1 MARLVSEAKFESI
14 AMLTSALNLGV
25 GSGFA
30 ASFGRIDELSG
41 GRSPNEIYLGSTG
54 RVPGAGR
61 VDSETFFD
69 LASLTKILATTL
81 LAMVRVERG
90 DLKLDE
96 GLRELL
102 THTSGLPAWAP
113 FYERMRQDFGAGLRW
128 MDPELR
134 QSRFDAL
141 VDGVPADPSR
151 KGQIVYS
158 DIGFLKLER
167 VLASGIDQDA
177 AALYARKSGLGLH
190 YRPLGVPPP
199 VPAERVMMTEA
210 CPWRG
215 LLQGAVHDDNAWS
228 RGGIGGH
235 AGLFGR
241 LQDVQH
247 WIEALFSG
255 LWVSRKTLR
264 EFASVHEDASG
275 ARRALG
281 FDVPARDG
289 SGSTGFWFSPVSI
302 GHLGF
307 TGTSVWMDLDS
318 GDFAIL
324 LSNRVHPSRTDD
336 RIRRVRREFHRIT
349 RS

>member
-1 MARLVSEAKFESI
+1 MARSVEQARFEST
-14 AMLTSALNLGV
+14 AMLTSVLNLGV

-30 ASFGRIDELSG
+30 ASFGKIDDLAG

-54 RVPGAGR
+54 NVPGAR
-61 VDSETFFD
+61 PVDPETFFD

-96 GLRELL
+96 GLRGLL

-113 FYERMRQDFGAGLRW
+113 FYECMRRDFGAELPR
-128 MDPELR
+128 MDPA
-134 QSRFDAL
+134 SRRSHFDAL
-141 VDGVPADPSR
+141 VDAVSVDPR
-151 KGQIVYS
+151 RRGQVVYS
-158 DIGFLKLER
+158 DIGFLRLER
-167 VLASGIDQDA
+167 RLSSAIDRDIAS
-177 AALYARKSGLGLH
+177 LYAGKPGLGLH

-199 VPAERVMMTEA
+199 VPAERVMMTES

-215 LLQGAVHDDNAWS
+215 LLQGSVHDDNAWS
-228 RGGIGGH
+228 RGGIAGH

-241 LQDVQH
+241 LQDVQR

-255 LWVSRKTLR
+255 LWVSRRTLR
-264 EFASVHEDASG
+264 EFAAAHQDASG
-275 ARRALG
+275 VRRALG
-281 FDVPARDG
+281 FDVPPHDG
-289 SGSTGFWFSPVSI
+289 SGSTGFWFSPASI

-324 LSNRVHPSRTDD
+324 LSNRVHPSRADD